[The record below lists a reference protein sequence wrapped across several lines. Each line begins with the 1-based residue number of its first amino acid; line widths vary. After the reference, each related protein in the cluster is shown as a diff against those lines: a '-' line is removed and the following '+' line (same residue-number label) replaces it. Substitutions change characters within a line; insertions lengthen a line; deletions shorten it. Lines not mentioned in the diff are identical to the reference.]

1 MKRSHIIA
9 MLWAIWICSIIG
21 MVFGVYSY
29 IDAKRVKLRSEIR
42 ENIEKAFEDLG
53 ISDGNNCIDGIDS
66 VLTS

>member
-42 ENIEKAFEDLG
+42 ENIENAFEGQSSGGMFVSND
-53 ISDGNNCIDGIDS
+53 DGFFD
-66 VLTS
+66 VA